1 MMLSAA
7 VSILREAPGREQT
20 SVSSTLGEMQGETKQ
35 PRQNC
40 HGFAPPQGLLGQ
52 RCGDLVCQSH
62 RHTITADLNTA
73 SAPPGPGSP
82 ASSGPLVN
90 GAYVPPLDTHC
101 SHFQKASLLWPRT
114 AELLSIS
121 LVADSPFIFPRANRI
136 KHNVVILAAVILLH
150 VENEKPFLVLERG
163 HRQASVKLHPD
174 QSPEEP

>member
-1 MMLSAA
+1 MNKMMLSAA
-7 VSILREAPGREQT
+7 VSLLREAPGREQT

-40 HGFAPPQGLLGQ
+40 HGFAPPHGLLG
-52 RCGDLVCQSH
+52 QSH